1 MEKVVQ
7 IGGKTIKL
15 KASALTPRL
24 YRHLTGR
31 DMMRDVIKIK
41 ETYDRALKESGVR
54 APGKSPAGDD
64 APEER
69 QAYQKKLNEWRAAK
83 VSAEMEALDTEVLE
97 NMAYVMARQA
107 DPSIPSTVEEW
118 LDTLDITMSMYHI
131 LPDVMRL
138 WVANEKT
145 SSIPKKKSGQ
155 RHGK

>member
-7 IGGKTIKL
+7 IGDKTIKL

-31 DMMRDVIKIK
+31 DMMRDVIKLK
-41 ETYDRALKESGVR
+41 GTYDRVLKESGAR
-54 APGKSPAGDD
+54 GPGKSPAGDAD
-64 APEER
+64 PEEK
-69 QAYQKKLNEWRAAK
+69 QVYQKKLNEWRTAK
-83 VSAEMEALDTEVLE
+83 VSAELEALDTEVLE

-107 DPSIPSTVEEW
+107 DPSVPSTVEEW
-118 LDTLDITMSMYHI
+118 LDTLDSTMSIYHI